1 MKRNRDS
8 GFTLLEI
15 IIALTISLAIFLIL
29 FAALRLGYKAQE
41 SGTEKEEVTQ
51 TMRILDDRVAWLI
64 RGVYPFVYIDPA
76 KTDRPKLYFNGT
88 DDEIGFVTTSVDSHA
103 TGPEDIG
110 GLKYVSIFADSNG
123 LQTREKVFFLEDAFD
138 DSGGKVSVLDPEV
151 KNIRF
156 EYYDVPPGE
165 KEGDWVSDWDASDK
179 KYLPAA
185 VKVQITF
192 EHNGKT
198 IKLPEMVVLISTQ
211 KDLRLKTGG
220 SVPAGGG
227 PAVQQAF

>member
-1 MKRNRDS
+1 MNRNHNT

-29 FAALRLGYKAQE
+29 FAALRLGYKSQE

-51 TMRILDDRVAWLI
+51 TMRILDDRIAWLI
-64 RGVYPFVYIDPA
+64 RGVYPFLFIDPL
-76 KTDRPKLYFNGT
+76 KLDQQILYFEGK
-88 DDEIGFVTTSVDSHA
+88 DDAIGFVTTSVNNRA

-110 GLKYVSIFADSNG
+110 GLKFVSIFTDSKG
-123 LQTREKVFFLEDAFD
+123 LEIREKVFFLKDAFD
-138 DSGGKVSVLDPEV
+138 DSGGKVSTLDPEV
-151 KNIRF
+151 TKLEF
-156 EYYDVPPGE
+156 EYFDVPPGE

-185 VKVQITF
+185 VKVRITF

-198 IKLPEMVVLISTQ
+198 IVLPEMIVRISTQ
-211 KDLRLKTGG
+211 KDLTGG

-227 PAVQQAF
+227 PAAQPVK

>member
-1 MKRNRDS
+1 MKQNHNT

-29 FAALRLGYKAQE
+29 FAALRLGYKSQE

-51 TMRILDDRVAWLI
+51 TMRILDDRIAWLI
-64 RGVYPFVYIDPA
+64 RGVYPFIFADPS
-76 KTDRPKLYFNGT
+76 KTDQQKLYFEGK
-88 DDEIGFVTTSVDSHA
+88 DDKIGFVTTSVNSRA

-110 GLKYVSIFADSNG
+110 GLKYVSIFTDSKG
-123 LQTREKVFFLEDAFD
+123 LEIREKVFFLEDAFD
-138 DSGGKVSVLDPEV
+138 DSGGKVSTFDPEV
-151 KNIRF
+151 TKLEF
-156 EYYDVPPGE
+156 KYFDVPPGE

-198 IKLPEMVVLISTQ
+198 IALPEMVVRISTK
-211 KDLRLKTGG
+211 KDLIGG
-220 SVPAGGG
+220 SVPAAGGQAAQ
-227 PAVQQAF
+227 PVQ